1 MNKNRETYLD
11 TIFAVNA
18 ASIEGLTYA
27 GLTRAQKVHVRS
39 LVSDRYVAAFVGDD
53 QVTLDTEG
61 AVVCI
66 TEEGRGY
73 VQVLE
78 DAGLVAEPQA
88 VKPEVKPRKKVAKPS
103 SKKTSAPKSPRPSLY
118 SKPST
123 KTIPPAEPQSPNRTL
138 WVAGGSQDTRTVKT
152 MTAAELLAERME
164 ALEQALAAVL
174 AK

>member
-78 DAGLVAEPQA
+78 DAGLVAVPQA
-88 VKPEVKPRKKVAKPS
+88 VKPVAKKPAAKPRKKA
-103 SKKTSAPKSPRPSLY
+103 
-118 SKPST
+118 SKPSV
-123 KTIPPAEPQSPNRTL
+123 KTIPPAEPQSPERTL

-152 MTAAELLAERME
+152 MTSAELMAERLQ